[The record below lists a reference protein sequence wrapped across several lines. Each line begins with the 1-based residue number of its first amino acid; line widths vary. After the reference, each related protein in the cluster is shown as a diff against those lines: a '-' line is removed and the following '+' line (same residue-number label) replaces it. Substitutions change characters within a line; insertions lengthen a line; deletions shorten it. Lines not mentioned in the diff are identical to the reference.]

1 MSGKKIMSS
10 LKLGGVKSM
19 IQLLIRHRHIYII
32 TKTVP
37 FFIID
42 YVLVT
47 VSFIYIENASPNIY
61 ICDSPPG
68 VRSHRYSDLRSP
80 ESLSDL

>member
-1 MSGKKIMSS
+1 MSGKKMSS

-32 TKTVP
+32 TKTVS

-47 VSFIYIENASPNIY
+47 VSFIFIENASPIFTSV
-61 ICDSPPG
+61 ILHKVFIVIDTQI
-68 VRSHRYSDLRSP
+68 
-80 ESLSDL
+80 